1 MVEEF
6 KKESEE
12 PLEEAASGATPQGIK
27 ETSEEV
33 EVEKPEEVSEEVEKP
48 EETPEESEKV
58 EVEKPEE
65 VSEEVEKPEE
75 TSEESEKVEETFEEV
90 EKPEEVSDESE
101 EISEEVKGVKDS
113 SEESEKAKDSSRESK
128 SSAKEQTYVGITDEE
143 LSRVF
148 ESIPRKSKVA
158 LNRVESK
165 MDNVKGAKSSPS
177 WYPWVFSLIMIVG
190 LVWSVVYYLTGNY
203 PIPNI
208 GAWNLVI
215 AFVTILVGFI
225 MTMAWK

>member
-6 KKESEE
+6 KKESKE
-12 PLEEAASGATPQGIK
+12 PLEEAASEVTPQGIK
-27 ETSEEV
+27 ETSEES
-33 EVEKPEEVSEEVEKP
+33 EKVEEVSEESEETFEETKKP
-48 EETPEESEKV
+48 EES
-58 EVEKPEE
+58 
-65 VSEEVEKPEE
+65 SEETEE
-75 TSEESEKVEETFEEV
+75 TSEESE
-90 EKPEEVSDESE
+90 ESE
-101 EISEEVKGVKDS
+101 ESSEETEEDSEEVKDVKDS
-113 SEESEKAKDSSRESK
+113 SEESGKSEDSSTESK
-128 SSAKEQTYVGITDEE
+128 SSAKEQTPAGITDEE

-165 MDNVKGAKSSPS
+165 MNNVKGAKSSPS

-190 LVWSVVYYLTGNY
+190 LVWAVVYYLTGNY

-208 GAWNLVI
+208 GAWNLCI
-215 AFVTILVGFI
+215 AFVTILVGFV

>member
-12 PLEEAASGATPQGIK
+12 PLKEAASEVTPQGIK
-27 ETSEEV
+27 ETSEE
-33 EVEKPEEVSEEVEKP
+33 
-48 EETPEESEKV
+48 
-58 EVEKPEE
+58 
-65 VSEEVEKPEE
+65 
-75 TSEESEKVEETFEEV
+75 SEKVEEASKESEETFEETK
-90 EKPEEVSDESE
+90 KPEESSE
-101 EISEEVKGVKDS
+101 ETGETSEETEKASEEVKDVKDS
-113 SEESEKAKDSSRESK
+113 SEESEKSEDSSTESK
-128 SSAKEQTYVGITDEE
+128 SSAKEQTPAGITDEE

-165 MDNVKGAKSSPS
+165 MNNVKGAKSSPS

-190 LVWSVVYYLTGNY
+190 LVWAVVYYLTGNY

-208 GAWNLVI
+208 GAWNLCI
-215 AFVTILVGFI
+215 SFVTILVGFV

>member
-12 PLEEAASGATPQGIK
+12 LFKEVASELTPQGIK
-27 ETSEEV
+27 ETSE
-33 EVEKPEEVSEEVEKP
+33 KPEGTA
-48 EETPEESEKV
+48 EETA
-58 EVEKPEE
+58 
-65 VSEEVEKPEE
+65 EE
-75 TSEESEKVEETFEEV
+75 TSEESEKTEEA
-90 EKPEEVSDESE
+90 
-101 EISEEVKGVKDS
+101 
-113 SEESEKAKDSSRESK
+113 SEESEKTEETSEESRKVEDSLKESK
-128 SSAKEQTYVGITDEE
+128 PSTKEQTPAGITDEE

-158 LNRVESK
+158 LNRVESR
-165 MDNVKGAKSSPS
+165 MDSVKGSKSSPS

-190 LVWSVVYYLTGNY
+190 LIWSVVYYLTGNY

-215 AFVTILVGFI
+215 AFVTILVGFV

>member
-12 PLEEAASGATPQGIK
+12 PLKEAVSEVTPQGIK
-27 ETSEEV
+27 ETSEES
-33 EVEKPEEVSEEVEKP
+33 EKVEEVSEESEEVKESKEAP
-48 EETPEESEKV
+48 EESEEAKESEESRESKEVSEETGESEESKEVPEESEK
-58 EVEKPEE
+58 
-65 VSEEVEKPEE
+65 SE
-75 TSEESEKVEETFEEV
+75 
-90 EKPEEVSDESE
+90 
-101 EISEEVKGVKDS
+101 GS
-113 SEESEKAKDSSRESK
+113 STESK
-128 SSAKEQTYVGITDEE
+128 SSAKEQTSAGITDEE

-190 LVWSVVYYLTGNY
+190 LVWAVVYYLTGNY

-208 GAWNLVI
+208 GAWNLCI
-215 AFVTILVGFI
+215 AFVTILVGFV

>member
-12 PLEEAASGATPQGIK
+12 PLKEAASEVTPQ
-27 ETSEEV
+27 
-33 EVEKPEEVSEEVEKP
+33 
-48 EETPEESEKV
+48 
-58 EVEKPEE
+58 
-65 VSEEVEKPEE
+65 
-75 TSEESEKVEETFEEV
+75 
-90 EKPEEVSDESE
+90 
-101 EISEEVKGVKDS
+101 
-113 SEESEKAKDSSRESK
+113 
-128 SSAKEQTYVGITDEE
+128 GITDEE

-158 LNRVESK
+158 LNHVESK
-165 MDNVKGAKSSPS
+165 MNNVKGAKSSPS

-190 LVWSVVYYLTGNY
+190 LVWAVVYYLTGNY

-208 GAWNLVI
+208 GAWNLCI
-215 AFVTILVGFI
+215 AFVTILVGFV

>member
-12 PLEEAASGATPQGIK
+12 LFKEVASELTSQGIKEISKESEKIEETKETSKESEKIEETK
-27 ETSEEV
+27 ETSEES
-33 EVEKPEEVSEEVEKP
+33 EKTEEAK
-48 EETPEESEKV
+48 ETSEESEKT
-58 EVEKPEE
+58 
-65 VSEEVEKPEE
+65 EE
-75 TSEESEKVEETFEEV
+75 TSEESEEAKET
-90 EKPEEVSDESE
+90 
-101 EISEEVKGVKDS
+101 
-113 SEESEKAKDSSRESK
+113 SEESKKVEDSLKESK
-128 SSAKEQTYVGITDEE
+128 PSTKEQTPAGITDEE

-158 LNRVESK
+158 LNRVESR
-165 MDNVKGAKSSPS
+165 MDSVKGSKSSPS

-190 LVWSVVYYLTGNY
+190 LIWSVVYYLTGNY

-215 AFVTILVGFI
+215 AFVTILVGFV

>member
-12 PLEEAASGATPQGIK
+12 LFKKVASELTPQGIK
-27 ETSEEV
+27 ETS
-33 EVEKPEEVSEEVEKP
+33 
-48 EETPEESEKV
+48 
-58 EVEKPEE
+58 
-65 VSEEVEKPEE
+65 EKPEE
-75 TSEESEKVEETFEEV
+75 TSEESEKTEETS
-90 EKPEEVSDESE
+90 KESE
-101 EISEEVKGVKDS
+101 KTEEA
-113 SEESEKAKDSSRESK
+113 SEESEKTEETSEESK
-128 SSAKEQTYVGITDEE
+128 KVEDSLKESKPSTKEQTPAGITDEE

-158 LNRVESK
+158 LNRVESR
-165 MDNVKGAKSSPS
+165 MDSVKGSKSSPS

-190 LVWSVVYYLTGNY
+190 LIWSVVYYLTGNY

-215 AFVTILVGFI
+215 AFVTILVGFV

>member
-12 PLEEAASGATPQGIK
+12 LFKEVASELTPQGIK
-27 ETSEEV
+27 ETSKESEKTEEA
-33 EVEKPEEVSEEVEKP
+33 K
-48 EETPEESEKV
+48 ETSEESEKT
-58 EVEKPEE
+58 EE
-65 VSEEVEKPEE
+65 ASEESEKTEE
-75 TSEESEKVEETFEEV
+75 TSEESEKTEEA
-90 EKPEEVSDESE
+90 
-101 EISEEVKGVKDS
+101 
-113 SEESEKAKDSSRESK
+113 SEESEKTEETSEESK
-128 SSAKEQTYVGITDEE
+128 KVEDSLKESKPSTKEQTPAGITDEE

-158 LNRVESK
+158 LNRVESR
-165 MDNVKGAKSSPS
+165 MDSVKGSKSSPS

-190 LVWSVVYYLTGNY
+190 LIWSVVYYLTGNY

-215 AFVTILVGFI
+215 AFVTILVGFV

>member
-12 PLEEAASGATPQGIK
+12 LFKEVASELTPQGIK
-27 ETSEEV
+27 ETS
-33 EVEKPEEVSEEVEKP
+33 
-48 EETPEESEKV
+48 
-58 EVEKPEE
+58 
-65 VSEEVEKPEE
+65 EKPEE
-75 TSEESEKVEETFEEV
+75 TSEESEKTEETKET
-90 EKPEEVSDESE
+90 
-101 EISEEVKGVKDS
+101 
-113 SEESEKAKDSSRESK
+113 SEESEKAEETSEESEKTEEAKETSEESK
-128 SSAKEQTYVGITDEE
+128 KTEETEETKETSEESEKTEETSEESKKTEEAKETSEESKKVEDSLKESKPSTKEQTPAGITDEE

-158 LNRVESK
+158 LNRVESR
-165 MDNVKGAKSSPS
+165 MDSVKGSKSSPS

-190 LVWSVVYYLTGNY
+190 LIWSVVYYLTGNY

-215 AFVTILVGFI
+215 AFVTILVGFV

>member
-1 MVEEF
+1 M
-6 KKESEE
+6 
-12 PLEEAASGATPQGIK
+12 
-27 ETSEEV
+27 
-33 EVEKPEEVSEEVEKP
+33 
-48 EETPEESEKV
+48 
-58 EVEKPEE
+58 
-65 VSEEVEKPEE
+65 
-75 TSEESEKVEETFEEV
+75 
-90 EKPEEVSDESE
+90 
-101 EISEEVKGVKDS
+101 
-113 SEESEKAKDSSRESK
+113 
-128 SSAKEQTYVGITDEE
+128 GITDEE

-190 LVWSVVYYLTGNY
+190 LVWAVVYYLTGNY

-208 GAWNLVI
+208 GAWNLCI
-215 AFVTILVGFI
+215 AFVTILVGFV

>member
-12 PLEEAASGATPQGIK
+12 PLKEAASEVTPQGIK
-27 ETSEEV
+27 ETSEES
-33 EVEKPEEVSEEVEKP
+33 EKAEGVSEE
-48 EETPEESEKV
+48 S
-58 EVEKPEE
+58 
-65 VSEEVEKPEE
+65 
-75 TSEESEKVEETFEEV
+75 EETFEETK
-90 EKPEEVSDESE
+90 KPEESSE
-101 EISEEVKGVKDS
+101 ETEKTSEETGETSEETEKASEEVKDVKDS
-113 SEESEKAKDSSRESK
+113 SEESEKSEDSSTESK
-128 SSAKEQTYVGITDEE
+128 SSAKEQTPAGITDEE

-165 MDNVKGAKSSPS
+165 MNNVKGAKSSPS

-190 LVWSVVYYLTGNY
+190 LVWAVVYYLTGNY

-208 GAWNLVI
+208 GAWNLCI
-215 AFVTILVGFI
+215 AFVTILVGFV

>member
-12 PLEEAASGATPQGIK
+12 PLKEAASEPTPQGIR

-33 EVEKPEEVSEEVEKP
+33 SEKVEKPEETFEETKKPKESSEETEETSEEAEESEEPEESSEETEEVSEEVK
-48 EETPEESEKV
+48 
-58 EVEKPEE
+58 
-65 VSEEVEKPEE
+65 
-75 TSEESEKVEETFEEV
+75 
-90 EKPEEVSDESE
+90 D
-101 EISEEVKGVKDS
+101 VKDS
-113 SEESEKAKDSSRESK
+113 SEESEKSEDSSKESE
-128 SSAKEQTYVGITDEE
+128 SSTEEQSPAGITDEE

-190 LVWSVVYYLTGNY
+190 LVWAVVYYLTGNY

-208 GAWNLVI
+208 DAWNLCI
-215 AFVTILVGFI
+215 AFVTILVGFV

>member
-12 PLEEAASGATPQGIK
+12 LFKEVASELTPQGIK
-27 ETSEEV
+27 ETSEE
-33 EVEKPEEVSEEVEKP
+33 
-48 EETPEESEKV
+48 SEKT
-58 EVEKPEE
+58 EE
-65 VSEEVEKPEE
+65 AKE
-75 TSEESEKVEETFEEV
+75 TSEESEKVE
-90 EKPEEVSDESE
+90 
-101 EISEEVKGVKDS
+101 DS
-113 SEESEKAKDSSRESK
+113 LKESK
-128 SSAKEQTYVGITDEE
+128 PSTKEQTPAGITDEE

-158 LNRVESK
+158 LNRVESR
-165 MDNVKGAKSSPS
+165 MDSVKGSKSSPS

-190 LVWSVVYYLTGNY
+190 LIWSVVYYLTGNY

-215 AFVTILVGFI
+215 AFVTILVGFV

>member
-12 PLEEAASGATPQGIK
+12 LFKEVASELTPQGIK
-27 ETSEEV
+27 ETSE
-33 EVEKPEEVSEEVEKP
+33 KPEGTA
-48 EETPEESEKV
+48 EETA
-58 EVEKPEE
+58 
-65 VSEEVEKPEE
+65 EE
-75 TSEESEKVEETFEEV
+75 TSEESEKTEEAKEAKET
-90 EKPEEVSDESE
+90 
-101 EISEEVKGVKDS
+101 
-113 SEESEKAKDSSRESK
+113 SEESEKTEEAKETSEESEEAKETSEESK
-128 SSAKEQTYVGITDEE
+128 KVEDSLKESKPSTKEQTPAGITDEE

-158 LNRVESK
+158 LNRVESR
-165 MDNVKGAKSSPS
+165 MDSVKGSKSSPS

-190 LVWSVVYYLTGNY
+190 LIWSVVYYLTGNY

-215 AFVTILVGFI
+215 AFVTILVGFV

>member
-12 PLEEAASGATPQGIK
+12 PLKGAVSEATPQGIK
-27 ETSEEV
+27 ETSEKSKEA
-33 EVEKPEEVSEEVEKP
+33 
-48 EETPEESEKV
+48 
-58 EVEKPEE
+58 
-65 VSEEVEKPEE
+65 
-75 TSEESEKVEETFEEV
+75 
-90 EKPEEVSDESE
+90 EEVSDESKETYE
-101 EISEEVKGVKDS
+101 ETEKPEESSEETEETSEETEKVSEEVKDVKDS
-113 SEESEKAKDSSRESK
+113 SEESEKSEDSSTESK
-128 SSAKEQTYVGITDEE
+128 SSAEERTPAGITDEE

-165 MDNVKGAKSSPS
+165 MNNVKGAKSSPS

-190 LVWSVVYYLTGNY
+190 LVWAVVYYLTGNY

-208 GAWNLVI
+208 GAWNLCI
-215 AFVTILVGFI
+215 AFVTILVGFV

>member
-12 PLEEAASGATPQGIK
+12 LFKEVASELTSQGIK
-27 ETSEEV
+27 ETSE
-33 EVEKPEEVSEEVEKP
+33 KPEGVA
-48 EETPEESEKV
+48 EETAEETSEESEKT
-58 EVEKPEE
+58 EE
-65 VSEEVEKPEE
+65 AKETSEESEKPEE
-75 TSEESEKVEETFEEV
+75 TSEESEKTEET
-90 EKPEEVSDESE
+90 
-101 EISEEVKGVKDS
+101 
-113 SEESEKAKDSSRESK
+113 SEESEKTEETSEESK
-128 SSAKEQTYVGITDEE
+128 KTEETSEESKKVEDSLKESKPSTKEQTPAGITDEE

-158 LNRVESK
+158 LNRVESR
-165 MDNVKGAKSSPS
+165 MDSVKGSKSSPS

-190 LVWSVVYYLTGNY
+190 LIWSVVYYLTGNY

-215 AFVTILVGFI
+215 AFVTILVGFV

>member
-12 PLEEAASGATPQGIK
+12 PLKEVASELTPRGIK
-27 ETSEEV
+27 ETSEKS
-33 EVEKPEEVSEEVEKP
+33 EKS
-48 EETPEESEKV
+48 EETPEESK
-58 EVEKPEE
+58 
-65 VSEEVEKPEE
+65 E
-75 TSEESEKVEETFEEV
+75 TSEESEKAGDFS
-90 EKPEEVSDESE
+90 K
-101 EISEEVKGVKDS
+101 
-113 SEESEKAKDSSRESK
+113 ESK
-128 SSAKEQTYVGITDEE
+128 FSAKEQTYVGITDEE
-143 LSRVF
+143 ISRVF

-215 AFVTILVGFI
+215 AFVTILVGFV

>member
-12 PLEEAASGATPQGIK
+12 LFKEVASELTPQGIK
-27 ETSEEV
+27 ETSE
-33 EVEKPEEVSEEVEKP
+33 KPEG
-48 EETPEESEKV
+48 TAEESEKT
-58 EVEKPEE
+58 
-65 VSEEVEKPEE
+65 EE
-75 TSEESEKVEETFEEV
+75 TSEESEKTEEA
-90 EKPEEVSDESE
+90 
-101 EISEEVKGVKDS
+101 
-113 SEESEKAKDSSRESK
+113 SEESEKTEETSEESK
-128 SSAKEQTYVGITDEE
+128 KVEDSLKESKPSTKEQTPAGITDEE

-158 LNRVESK
+158 LNRVESR
-165 MDNVKGAKSSPS
+165 MDSVKGSKSSPS

-190 LVWSVVYYLTGNY
+190 LIWSVVYYLTGNY

-215 AFVTILVGFI
+215 AFVTILVGFV

>member
-12 PLEEAASGATPQGIK
+12 LFKEVASELTPQGIK
-27 ETSEEV
+27 ETSKESEKTAEES
-33 EVEKPEEVSEEVEKP
+33 KKT
-48 EETPEESEKV
+48 EETKETSEESEKT
-58 EVEKPEE
+58 EE
-65 VSEEVEKPEE
+65 TKETSEESEKTEE
-75 TSEESEKVEETFEEV
+75 TSEESEKTEET
-90 EKPEEVSDESE
+90 
-101 EISEEVKGVKDS
+101 
-113 SEESEKAKDSSRESK
+113 SEESEEAKETSEESK
-128 SSAKEQTYVGITDEE
+128 KVEDSLKESKPSTKEQTPAGITDEE

-158 LNRVESK
+158 LNRVESR
-165 MDNVKGAKSSPS
+165 MDSVKGSKSSPS

-190 LVWSVVYYLTGNY
+190 LIWSVVYYLTGNY

-215 AFVTILVGFI
+215 AFVTILVGFV

>member
-12 PLEEAASGATPQGIK
+12 PLKEAASEVTPQGIK
-27 ETSEEV
+27 ETSEE
-33 EVEKPEEVSEEVEKP
+33 
-48 EETPEESEKV
+48 SEKV
-58 EVEKPEE
+58 
-65 VSEEVEKPEE
+65 EE
-75 TSEESEKVEETFEEV
+75 TSEESEKVEEVSEESEETFEETK
-90 EKPEEVSDESE
+90 KPEETSE
-101 EISEEVKGVKDS
+101 ETKKPEESSEETEKTSEETKETSEETEKVSEEVKDVKDS
-113 SEESEKAKDSSRESK
+113 SEESEKSEDSSTESK
-128 SSAKEQTYVGITDEE
+128 SSAKEQTPAGITDEE

-165 MDNVKGAKSSPS
+165 MNNVKGAKSSPS

-190 LVWSVVYYLTGNY
+190 LVWAVVYYLTGNY

-208 GAWNLVI
+208 GAWNLCI
-215 AFVTILVGFI
+215 AFVTILVGFV

>member
-12 PLEEAASGATPQGIK
+12 LFKEVASELTPQGIK
-27 ETSEEV
+27 ETS
-33 EVEKPEEVSEEVEKP
+33 
-48 EETPEESEKV
+48 
-58 EVEKPEE
+58 
-65 VSEEVEKPEE
+65 EKPEE
-75 TSEESEKVEETFEEV
+75 TSEESEKTEET
-90 EKPEEVSDESE
+90 
-101 EISEEVKGVKDS
+101 
-113 SEESEKAKDSSRESK
+113 SEESEKTEKTEEAKEAKETSEESEKTEETKETKETSEESEKTEETSEESK
-128 SSAKEQTYVGITDEE
+128 KVEDSLKESKPSTKEQTPAGITDEE

-158 LNRVESK
+158 LNRVESR
-165 MDNVKGAKSSPS
+165 MDSVKGSKSSPS

-190 LVWSVVYYLTGNY
+190 LIWSVVYYLTGNY

-215 AFVTILVGFI
+215 AFVTILVGFV

>member
-12 PLEEAASGATPQGIK
+12 LFKEVASELTPQGIK
-27 ETSEEV
+27 ETS
-33 EVEKPEEVSEEVEKP
+33 
-48 EETPEESEKV
+48 
-58 EVEKPEE
+58 
-65 VSEEVEKPEE
+65 EKPEE
-75 TSEESEKVEETFEEV
+75 TSEESEKTEETS
-90 EKPEEVSDESE
+90 KESE
-101 EISEEVKGVKDS
+101 KTEEASKESEKTEET
-113 SEESEKAKDSSRESK
+113 SEESKKVEDSLKESK
-128 SSAKEQTYVGITDEE
+128 PSTKEQTPAGITDEE

-158 LNRVESK
+158 LNRVESR
-165 MDNVKGAKSSPS
+165 MDSVKGSKSSPS

-190 LVWSVVYYLTGNY
+190 LIWSVVYYLTGNY

-215 AFVTILVGFI
+215 AFVTILVGFV

>member
-12 PLEEAASGATPQGIK
+12 LFKEVASELTPQGIK
-27 ETSEEV
+27 ETSEES
-33 EVEKPEEVSEEVEKP
+33 EKPEEAK
-48 EETPEESEKV
+48 ETSEESEKT
-58 EVEKPEE
+58 
-65 VSEEVEKPEE
+65 EE
-75 TSEESEKVEETFEEV
+75 TSEESEKTEET
-90 EKPEEVSDESE
+90 
-101 EISEEVKGVKDS
+101 
-113 SEESEKAKDSSRESK
+113 SEESKKTEETSEESK
-128 SSAKEQTYVGITDEE
+128 KVEDSLKESKPSTKEQTPAGITDEE

-158 LNRVESK
+158 LNRVESR
-165 MDNVKGAKSSPS
+165 MDSVKGSKSSPS

-190 LVWSVVYYLTGNY
+190 LIWSVVYYLTGNY

-215 AFVTILVGFI
+215 AFVTILVGFV

>member
-12 PLEEAASGATPQGIK
+12 LFKEVASELTPQGIK
-27 ETSEEV
+27 ETSKESEKTAEESKKT
-33 EVEKPEEVSEEVEKP
+33 EK
-48 EETPEESEKV
+48 TAEESEKT
-58 EVEKPEE
+58 EE
-65 VSEEVEKPEE
+65 AKETSEESEKTEE
-75 TSEESEKVEETFEEV
+75 TSEESEKTEEAKET
-90 EKPEEVSDESE
+90 
-101 EISEEVKGVKDS
+101 
-113 SEESEKAKDSSRESK
+113 SEESEEAKETSEESEEAKETSEESK
-128 SSAKEQTYVGITDEE
+128 KVEDSLKESKPSAKEQTPVGITDEE

-158 LNRVESK
+158 LNRVESR
-165 MDNVKGAKSSPS
+165 MDSVKGSKSSPS

-190 LVWSVVYYLTGNY
+190 LIWSVVYYLTGNY

-215 AFVTILVGFI
+215 AFVTILVGFV

>member
-12 PLEEAASGATPQGIK
+12 PLKEAASEVTPQGIK
-27 ETSEEV
+27 ETSEE
-33 EVEKPEEVSEEVEKP
+33 
-48 EETPEESEKV
+48 SEKV
-58 EVEKPEE
+58 EEVSGESEETFEETKKPEE
-65 VSEEVEKPEE
+65 SSEETEE
-75 TSEESEKVEETFEEV
+75 TSEEVEET
-90 EKPEEVSDESE
+90 SE
-101 EISEEVKGVKDS
+101 ETEKVSEEVKDVKDS
-113 SEESEKAKDSSRESK
+113 FEESEKSEDSSTESK
-128 SSAKEQTYVGITDEE
+128 SSAKEQTPAGITDEE

-165 MDNVKGAKSSPS
+165 MNNVKGAKSSPS

-208 GAWNLVI
+208 GAWNLCI
-215 AFVTILVGFI
+215 AFVTILVGFV

>member
-12 PLEEAASGATPQGIK
+12 LFKEVASELTPQGIK
-27 ETSEEV
+27 ETSE
-33 EVEKPEEVSEEVEKP
+33 KSEET
-48 EETPEESEKV
+48 EEAK
-58 EVEKPEE
+58 
-65 VSEEVEKPEE
+65 E
-75 TSEESEKVEETFEEV
+75 TSEESEKTEEAKET
-90 EKPEEVSDESE
+90 
-101 EISEEVKGVKDS
+101 
-113 SEESEKAKDSSRESK
+113 SEESEKTEEVEEAKETSEESEKTEEASEESEKTEETSEESK
-128 SSAKEQTYVGITDEE
+128 KVEDSLKESKPSTKEQTPAGITDEE

-158 LNRVESK
+158 LNRVESR
-165 MDNVKGAKSSPS
+165 MDSVKGSKSSPS

-190 LVWSVVYYLTGNY
+190 LIWSVVYYLTGNY

-215 AFVTILVGFI
+215 AFVTILVGFV

>member
-12 PLEEAASGATPQGIK
+12 LFKEVASELTPQGIK
-27 ETSEEV
+27 ETS
-33 EVEKPEEVSEEVEKP
+33 
-48 EETPEESEKV
+48 
-58 EVEKPEE
+58 
-65 VSEEVEKPEE
+65 EKPEE
-75 TSEESEKVEETFEEV
+75 TSEESEKTEEAKET
-90 EKPEEVSDESE
+90 
-101 EISEEVKGVKDS
+101 
-113 SEESEKAKDSSRESK
+113 SEESEKTEEVKETSEESEKPEEAKETSEESEKTEETSEESEKTEETSEESK
-128 SSAKEQTYVGITDEE
+128 KTEETSEESKKVEDSLKESKPSTKEQTPAGITDEE

-158 LNRVESK
+158 LNRVESR
-165 MDNVKGAKSSPS
+165 MDSVKGSKSSPS

-190 LVWSVVYYLTGNY
+190 LIWSVVYYLTGNY

-215 AFVTILVGFI
+215 AFVTILVGFV

>member
-12 PLEEAASGATPQGIK
+12 PLKEAASEVTPQGIK

-33 EVEKPEEVSEEVEKP
+33 SEKVEKPEESSEE
-48 EETPEESEKV
+48 T
-58 EVEKPEE
+58 
-65 VSEEVEKPEE
+65 
-75 TSEESEKVEETFEEV
+75 EETFEEV
-90 EKPEEVSDESE
+90 KD
-101 EISEEVKGVKDS
+101 VKDS
-113 SEESEKAKDSSRESK
+113 SEESEKSEDSSTESK
-128 SSAKEQTYVGITDEE
+128 SSAKEQTPAGITDEE

-165 MDNVKGAKSSPS
+165 MNNVKGAKSSPS

-190 LVWSVVYYLTGNY
+190 LVWAVVYYLTGNY

-208 GAWNLVI
+208 GAWNLCI
-215 AFVTILVGFI
+215 AFVTILVGFV

>member
-12 PLEEAASGATPQGIK
+12 LFKEVASELTPQGIK
-27 ETSEEV
+27 ETSEES
-33 EVEKPEEVSEEVEKP
+33 EKPEEAK
-48 EETPEESEKV
+48 
-58 EVEKPEE
+58 
-65 VSEEVEKPEE
+65 E
-75 TSEESEKVEETFEEV
+75 TSEESEK
-90 EKPEEVSDESE
+90 PEEAKET
-101 EISEEVKGVKDS
+101 
-113 SEESEKAKDSSRESK
+113 SEESEKTEEAKETSEESK
-128 SSAKEQTYVGITDEE
+128 KTEEAKETSEESEKIEEAKETSEESEKIEETSEESKKVEDSLKESKPSTKEQTPVGITDEE

-158 LNRVESK
+158 LNRVESR
-165 MDNVKGAKSSPS
+165 MDSVKGSKSSPS

-190 LVWSVVYYLTGNY
+190 LIWSVVYYLTGNY

-215 AFVTILVGFI
+215 AFVTILVGFV

>member
-12 PLEEAASGATPQGIK
+12 LFKEVASELTPQGIK
-27 ETSEEV
+27 ETSE
-33 EVEKPEEVSEEVEKP
+33 KP
-48 EETPEESEKV
+48 EETA
-58 EVEKPEE
+58 
-65 VSEEVEKPEE
+65 EE
-75 TSEESEKVEETFEEV
+75 TSEESEKTEEAKET
-90 EKPEEVSDESE
+90 
-101 EISEEVKGVKDS
+101 
-113 SEESEKAKDSSRESK
+113 SEESKKVEDSLKESK
-128 SSAKEQTYVGITDEE
+128 PSTKEQTPAGITDEE

-158 LNRVESK
+158 LNRVESR
-165 MDNVKGAKSSPS
+165 MDSVKGSKSSPS

-190 LVWSVVYYLTGNY
+190 LIWSVVYYLTGNY

-215 AFVTILVGFI
+215 AFVTILVGFV

>member
-12 PLEEAASGATPQGIK
+12 PLKEAASEVTLRGIK
-27 ETSEEV
+27 
-33 EVEKPEEVSEEVEKP
+33 
-48 EETPEESEKV
+48 
-58 EVEKPEE
+58 
-65 VSEEVEKPEE
+65 E
-75 TSEESEKVEETFEEV
+75 TSEESEKVEEVSEETK
-90 EKPEEVSDESE
+90 KPEESSE
-101 EISEEVKGVKDS
+101 ETEKTSEETEKASEETEKASEEVKDVKDS
-113 SEESEKAKDSSRESK
+113 PEESEKSEDSSTESK
-128 SSAKEQTYVGITDEE
+128 SSAKEQTPAGITDEE

-190 LVWSVVYYLTGNY
+190 LVWAVVYYLTGNY

-208 GAWNLVI
+208 GAWNLCI
-215 AFVTILVGFI
+215 AFVTILVGFV

>member
-12 PLEEAASGATPQGIK
+12 LFKEVASELTPQGIK
-27 ETSEEV
+27 ETSE
-33 EVEKPEEVSEEVEKP
+33 KPEGTA
-48 EETPEESEKV
+48 EETA
-58 EVEKPEE
+58 
-65 VSEEVEKPEE
+65 EE
-75 TSEESEKVEETFEEV
+75 TSEESEKTEEA
-90 EKPEEVSDESE
+90 
-101 EISEEVKGVKDS
+101 
-113 SEESEKAKDSSRESK
+113 SEESEKTEETSEESK
-128 SSAKEQTYVGITDEE
+128 KVEDSLKESKPSTKEQTPAGITDEE

-158 LNRVESK
+158 LNRVESR
-165 MDNVKGAKSSPS
+165 MDSVKGSKSSPS

-190 LVWSVVYYLTGNY
+190 LIWSVVYYLTGNY

-215 AFVTILVGFI
+215 AFVTILVGFV

>member
-12 PLEEAASGATPQGIK
+12 LFKEVASELTPQSIK
-27 ETSEEV
+27 ETSEES
-33 EVEKPEEVSEEVEKP
+33 EKTEEAK
-48 EETPEESEKV
+48 ETSEESE
-58 EVEKPEE
+58 EA
-65 VSEEVEKPEE
+65 EE
-75 TSEESEKVEETFEEV
+75 TSEESEKTEEAKET
-90 EKPEEVSDESE
+90 
-101 EISEEVKGVKDS
+101 
-113 SEESEKAKDSSRESK
+113 SEESEKTEKTEKTEETSEESEKTEETSEESK
-128 SSAKEQTYVGITDEE
+128 KVEDSLKESKPSTKEQTPAGITDEE

-158 LNRVESK
+158 LNRVESR
-165 MDNVKGAKSSPS
+165 MDSVKGSKSSPS

-190 LVWSVVYYLTGNY
+190 LIWSVVYYLTGNY

-215 AFVTILVGFI
+215 AFVTILVGFV